1 MAAIGLSRPHRLNA
15 RRIKPADAKS
25 STRTGGAAA
34 GVAPILAG
42 RTTRRQG
49 ETMTEMAANEMVFC
63 RACGK
68 QLHFTALTC
77 TQCGAQ
83 QQQQRVAAPGL
94 PLDPNVSPRLLLP
107 AVLLCFWFGV
117 FGVHRFFVGKVGTGL
132 LMLFTFGGLGLW
144 ALIDLIILVC
154 GAFTDSDG
162 RKLTQWT

>member
-1 MAAIGLSRPHRLNA
+1 
-15 RRIKPADAKS
+15 
-25 STRTGGAAA
+25 
-34 GVAPILAG
+34 
-42 RTTRRQG
+42 
-49 ETMTEMAANEMVFC
+49 MTEMSANEMMFC

-68 QLHFTALTC
+68 QLHMSALTC

-83 QQQQRVAAPGL
+83 QRAAAPQGR
-94 PLDPNVSPRLLLP
+94 PADPNVSPKLLLP

-132 LMLFTFGGLGLW
+132 LQLFTFGGLGIW
-144 ALIDLIILVC
+144 ALVDLIILVC

>member
-1 MAAIGLSRPHRLNA
+1 MNE
-15 RRIKPADAKS
+15 
-25 STRTGGAAA
+25 
-34 GVAPILAG
+34 
-42 RTTRRQG
+42 G
-49 ETMTEMAANEMVFC
+49 ETMTEMASNEMVFC

-68 QLHFTALTC
+68 QLHMTALTC

-83 QQQQRVAAPGL
+83 QRAAAPARAMAM
-94 PLDPNVSPRLLLP
+94 DPNVSPKLLLP

-132 LMLFTFGGLGLW
+132 LQLFTFGGLGIW
-144 ALIDLIILVC
+144 ALIDLIILIC

>member
-1 MAAIGLSRPHRLNA
+1 
-15 RRIKPADAKS
+15 
-25 STRTGGAAA
+25 
-34 GVAPILAG
+34 
-42 RTTRRQG
+42 
-49 ETMTEMAANEMVFC
+49 MTEMAANEMVFC

-83 QQQQRVAAPGL
+83 QQPQRGAAPGR
-94 PLDPNVSPRLLLP
+94 PLDPNASPRLLLP

-117 FGVHRFFVGKVGTGL
+117 FGVHRFYVGKVGTGL
-132 LMLFTFGGLGLW
+132 LQLFTFGGLGLW

-154 GAFTDSDG
+154 GAFTDGEG